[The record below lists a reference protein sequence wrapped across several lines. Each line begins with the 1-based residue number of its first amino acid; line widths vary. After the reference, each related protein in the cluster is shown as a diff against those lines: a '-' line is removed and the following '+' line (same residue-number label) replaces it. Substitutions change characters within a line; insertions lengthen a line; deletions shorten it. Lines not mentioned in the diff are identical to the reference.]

1 MRKSVKHTMI
11 SFERFEAAEGLPI
24 YQQIV
29 LYLKRGIAAGT
40 VTAGDELP
48 SRRVLSVML
57 SVNPNTVQKAYRL
70 LEEEGLVQSHS
81 GARSYM
87 VLSEEMRQN
96 IRTQLLEA
104 EARSVIAAMKGSG
117 LGKDEAMALL
127 EKFWDREG
135 EE

>member
-1 MRKSVKHTMI
+1 MI
-11 SFERFEAAEGLPI
+11 SFENFIMEDGVPI
-24 YQQIV
+24 YMQIIRHI
-29 LYLKRGIAAGT
+29 KRGAATG
-40 VTAGDELP
+40 VVQNGDELP

-81 GARSYM
+81 GAKSYM
-87 VLSEEMRQN
+87 VLSEEKRQT
-96 IRTQLLEA
+96 IRAQLLEA
-104 EARSVIAAMKGSG
+104 EAKSVVVAMKRSG
-117 LGKDEAMALL
+117 LEKAEAMALL